1 LSLEALIEAAKYRP
15 PSATS
20 KVSARRDLPPGS
32 IPMRMRRRLAFHL
45 VALIGFGIVLG
56 VAFWWVAS
64 LLKP

>member
-32 IPMRMRRRLAFHL
+32 TPTGAHRRLALYL
-45 VALIGFGIVLG
+45 VAFIGLGIIIG
-56 VAFWWVAS
+56 VAVWWVAS
-64 LLKP
+64 LLRP